1 MASYLQGSA
10 SGPRGPGAELH
21 HDCRS
26 VKTPLDGLFSRLGA
40 RDSPGY
46 RNNGRRNVRRDEHPA
61 LDRHTRAHIARRTRQ
76 RDTPPARALRLT
88 QTRNGRQPGPHAYL
102 APRTC
107 LAITLALACL
117 SLAHLSKAC
126 RAQNGSPSRHQP
138 ARQGINHTSNSP
150 PRSSLHHRRPNIEAL
165 IKDAERA
172 AASSNSSSEQQQQQ
186 RAAATTAN
194 NSSEQKER
202 AAAASSSSEQ
212 QQRAAAAVSSSS
224 EQQQQRAARNSSR
237 EQQQQQRAAAAI
249 AAAVVNPTYPPV
261 HPYVL
266 SNVYPACIS
275 RMYLPYLECEYLV
288 FISHDQPISRPTFQ
302 QKKFTKSCLYTAPLV
317 YRTRRLPASTSLN
330 RIQRHHYLP
339 RGDCGTGTTPP

>member
-1 MASYLQGSA
+1 MVTSLILAPETAPAIETMDDVTYAAMS
-10 SGPRGPGAELH
+10 
-21 HDCRS
+21 
-26 VKTPLDGLFSRLGA
+26 TPPPTA
-40 RDSPGY
+40 TH
-46 RNNGRRNVRRDEHPA
+46 EHN
-61 LDRHTRAHIARRTRQ
+61 ARRTRQ
-76 RDTPPARALRLT
+76 RDTPPARAVRLT

-117 SLAHLSKAC
+117 SLAHLCKAC
-126 RAQNGSPSRHQP
+126 RAQNGSPSRQSLP
-138 ARQGINHTSNSP
+138 GSKRLAQFNHTSNSP

-194 NSSEQKER
+194 NSSEQQER

-212 QQRAAAAVSSSS
+212 QQRAAAAVSSTS
-224 EQQQQRAARNSSR
+224 EQQQQRASNSSR

-275 RMYLPYLECEYLV
+275 RMYLPYLECISVNISYLSRM
-288 FISHDQPISRPTFQ
+288 ISQ
-302 QKKFTKSCLYTAPLV
+302 
-317 YRTRRLPASTSLN
+317 YRA
-330 RIQRHHYLP
+330 
-339 RGDCGTGTTPP
+339 

>member
-1 MASYLQGSA
+1 MVTSLVLAPETAPAIETMDDVTYAAMS
-10 SGPRGPGAELH
+10 
-21 HDCRS
+21 
-26 VKTPLDGLFSRLGA
+26 TPPPTA
-40 RDSPGY
+40 TH
-46 RNNGRRNVRRDEHPA
+46 E
-61 LDRHTRAHIARRTRQ
+61 HIARRTRQ
-76 RDTPPARALRLT
+76 RDTPPARAVRLT

-117 SLAHLSKAC
+117 SLAHLCKAC
-126 RAQNGSPSRHQP
+126 PVPCAPPPARHQP

-150 PRSSLHHRRPNIEAL
+150 PRSSLHHRRPNIKAL

-224 EQQQQRAARNSSR
+224 EQQQQRAASNSSR

-275 RMYLPYLECEYLV
+275 RMYLPYLECISVNISYLSRM
-288 FISHDQPISRPTFQ
+288 ISQYRARHSY
-302 QKKFTKSCLYTAPLV
+302 KK
-317 YRTRRLPASTSLN
+317 SL
-330 RIQRHHYLP
+330 
-339 RGDCGTGTTPP
+339 